1 MKTLTDITL
10 PTKTPSIIRSIL
22 SFTIKT
28 IFFFMVIF
36 SFGFILPEKNQIP
49 VQGASVHDWNPESF
63 WYFPWGRSRVHRGL
77 DIFAQQ
83 GTPVVAPTGGFV
95 LFSGEIKMGGNV
107 VFMIGPKW
115 RFHYFAH
122 LDKVDSKVKA
132 HRFGFVDAGQQI
144 GIVGTSG
151 NAKGK
156 PPHLHYSIRS
166 LYPQLWQYKPN
177 TIAAWDRLYFVNPDS
192 FLRS

>member
-1 MKTLTDITL
+1 MKT
-10 PTKTPSIIRSIL
+10 SIQKSVSRR
-22 SFTIKT
+22 
-28 IFFFMVIF
+28 IFFSFNKIIIACLMIF
-36 SFGFILPEKNQIP
+36 SFGFVIPEQNQMP
-49 VQGASVHDWNPESF
+49 VQGASARDWNPNSF

-77 DIFAQQ
+77 DIFAQH

-95 LFSGEIKMGGNV
+95 LFSGNIEMGGNV
-107 VFMIGPKW
+107 VFMLGPKW

-122 LDKVDSKVKA
+122 LDKDTSQVQA
-132 HRFGFVDAGQQI
+132 HRFGLVDAGQQI
-144 GIVGTSG
+144 GTVGNTG

-166 LYPQLWQYKPN
+166 LFPQLWQYKPK
-177 TIAAWDRLYFVNPDS
+177 TIAAWNRTFYVNPDK

>member
-1 MKTLTDITL
+1 MKTLLQT
-10 PTKTPSIIRSIL
+10 TKSIVL
-22 SFTIKT
+22 K
-28 IFFFMVIF
+28 IFSSLNKIVIISLMIF
-36 SFGFILPEKNQIP
+36 SFGFVIPEQNQMP
-49 VQGASVHDWNPESF
+49 VQGASSRDWNPESF

-77 DIFAQQ
+77 DIFAKQ

-95 LFSGEIKMGGNV
+95 LFNGEVLMGGNV

-122 LDKVDSKVKA
+122 LEKIDPKIQSR
-132 HRFGFVDAGQQI
+132 RFGFVDTGQQI
-144 GIVGTSG
+144 GTVGTTG

-166 LYPQLWQYKPN
+166 LYPQFWQYKPQ
-177 TIAAWDRLYFVNPDS
+177 TIAAWKRMYYVNPATY
-192 FLRS
+192 LRS

>member
-1 MKTLTDITL
+1 MKTLLERPATT
-10 PTKTPSIIRSIL
+10 TKSFLLGLSSTFSKIIIVCL
-22 SFTIKT
+22 I
-28 IFFFMVIF
+28 IF
-36 SFGFILPEKNQIP
+36 SFGFVIPEQNQMP
-49 VQGASVHDWNPESF
+49 VQGASTRDWNSDSF

-83 GTPVVAPTGGFV
+83 GTPVIAPTGGFV
-95 LFSGEIKMGGNV
+95 LFSGNIELGGNV

-122 LDKVDSKVKA
+122 LDKSQA

-144 GIVGTSG
+144 GTVGTSG
-151 NAKGK
+151 NAKNK
-156 PPHLHYSIRS
+156 PSHLHYSIRS
-166 LYPQLWQYKPN
+166 LYPQLWKFKPK
-177 TIAAWDRLYFVNPDS
+177 TMAAWDRTYYVNPDK

>member
-1 MKTLTDITL
+1 M
-10 PTKTPSIIRSIL
+10 
-22 SFTIKT
+22 
-28 IFFFMVIF
+28 IF
-36 SFGFILPEKNQIP
+36 SFGFVIPEQNQMP
-49 VQGASVHDWNPESF
+49 VQGASARDWNPNSF

-77 DIFAQQ
+77 DIFAQH

-95 LFSGEIKMGGNV
+95 LFSGNIEMGGNV
-107 VFMIGPKW
+107 VFMLGPKW

-122 LDKVDSKVKA
+122 LDKDTSQVQA
-132 HRFGFVDAGQQI
+132 HRFGLVDAGQQI
-144 GIVGTSG
+144 GTVGNTG

-166 LYPQLWQYKPN
+166 LFPQLWQYKPK
-177 TIAAWDRLYFVNPDS
+177 TIAAWNRTFYVNPDK

>member
-1 MKTLTDITL
+1 MKVTTNITKNSIKS
-10 PTKTPSIIRSIL
+10 PTIKNTFFLVIIRIIVVCS
-22 SFTIKT
+22 
-28 IFFFMVIF
+28 VVF
-36 SFGFILPEKNQIP
+36 SFGFILPEKKQIP
-49 VQGASVHDWNPESF
+49 VQGASIHDWNANSF
-63 WYFPWGRSRVHRGL
+63 WYYPWGRSRVHRGL

-95 LFSGEIKMGGNV
+95 LFNGNIKMGGNV

-122 LDKVDSKVKA
+122 LDKAQA

-144 GIVGTSG
+144 GTVGTSG

-166 LYPQLWQYKPN
+166 VFPQFWHYKAN
-177 TIAAWDRLYFVNPDS
+177 TIAAWDRMFYVNPDK

>member
-1 MKTLTDITL
+1 MKTSIT
-10 PTKTPSIIRSIL
+10 KVSSIPR
-22 SFTIKT
+22 K
-28 IFFFMVIF
+28 FFSRISKFIIVSLMIF
-36 SFGFILPEKNQIP
+36 SFGFVIPEQNQMP
-49 VQGASVHDWNPESF
+49 VQGASARDWNPESF

-95 LFSGEIKMGGNV
+95 LYSGNIEMGGNV
-107 VFMIGPKW
+107 VLMLGSKW

-122 LDKVDSKVKA
+122 LDKNHA
-132 HRFGFVDAGQQI
+132 HRFGLVDAGQQL
-144 GIVGTSG
+144 GTVGTSG
-151 NAKGK
+151 NARGK

-166 LYPQLWQYKPN
+166 LFPQFWQYNPK
-177 TIAAWDRLYFVNPDS
+177 TIASWDRTYYVNPDK